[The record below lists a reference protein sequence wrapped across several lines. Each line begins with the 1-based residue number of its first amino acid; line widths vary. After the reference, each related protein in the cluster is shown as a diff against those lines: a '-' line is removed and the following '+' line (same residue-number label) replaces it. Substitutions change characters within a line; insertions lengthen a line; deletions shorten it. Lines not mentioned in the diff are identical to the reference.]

1 MSNASLQLLS
11 IICEDKDD
19 AAGKDEPCIKVGGS
33 KVWSSSDFSE
43 GTSANLGG
51 LSPIDFTNR
60 ISLELWEEDRWPSRD
75 DKIGEKDILL
85 SMATET
91 GTEYE
96 ETFSSNR
103 ARYKI
108 RYNLVLHSGNNSGGR
123 INPGGRNSGSGGS
136 GNMPV
141 LDEIAIE

>member
-1 MSNASLQLLS
+1 MSNATLQLLS

-19 AAGKDEPCIKVGGS
+19 VAGKDEPCIKVGGA

-43 GTSANLGG
+43 GTSEDLGG

-96 ETFSSNR
+96 ETFTSNR

-108 RYNLVLHSGNNSGGR
+108 RYSLTLRKNSGGR
-123 INPGGRNSGSGGS
+123 INPGGGSGDL
-136 GNMPV
+136 PV
-141 LDEIAIE
+141 SDDIPIA